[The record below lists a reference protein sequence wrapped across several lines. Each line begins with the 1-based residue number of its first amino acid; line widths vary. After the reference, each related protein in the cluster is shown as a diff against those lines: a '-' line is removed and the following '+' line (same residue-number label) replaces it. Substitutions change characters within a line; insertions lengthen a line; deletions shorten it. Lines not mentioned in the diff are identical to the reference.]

1 MAVGYESDRRRVVVV
16 DWPAG
21 AARVLTEAWDRSA
34 DSLAW
39 SADSRRLVTTAA
51 NVGTT
56 SLFAI
61 DAATGAVT
69 ALVDRHTNGSPRP
82 LPDGRI
88 LFTQNSL
95 ASPVELYAVTST
107 GGQPQRVTNLNGER
121 LATLAFGASSQFS
134 FTGAHGDTV
143 YGYLIEPV
151 GFDPAQRYPLAFLIH
166 GGPQGSFDDSWHY
179 RWNPQIYAAHGYA
192 TVMIDFH
199 GSTGYGQA
207 FTDAINGDW
216 GGAVPEDLMTGL
228 DHVLERAPWIDP
240 ERMAAFGARA
250 TAAT

>member
-1 MAVGYESDRRRVVVV
+1 MARPGYEADRRRVVML

-21 AARVLTEAWDRSA
+21 AARVLTESWDRSA

-151 GFDPAQRYPLAFLIH
+151 GFDPAQRYPLAFL
-166 GGPQGSFDDSWHY
+166 
-179 RWNPQIYAAHGYA
+179 
-192 TVMIDFH
+192 
-199 GSTGYGQA
+199 STGAPGPSTTPGTTA
-207 FTDAINGDW
+207 GTHRFTPPTDTPRCRSTFTVRPATARPSPMPSTAT
-216 GGAVPEDLMTGL
+216 GAVRHSRT
-228 DHVLERAPWIDP
+228 
-240 ERMAAFGARA
+240 
-250 TAAT
+250 